1 MSDFNQMTEQNID
14 SSVASPM
21 EPHKLIKIFET
32 AEDLPTL
39 PEVALKLQEVVD
51 DPYSD
56 ARDVA
61 KIIEDDP
68 SISTKVLRM
77 VNSVFYRPAHGEEI
91 TQLSPAI
98 ARLGFITI
106 TNIALSTS
114 VFQAFSRSQL
124 PVFDRREFWKH
135 SITVGIITATLYD
148 YCANH
153 INQRVTRDIA
163 HLAGITHDMGKI
175 LFEKYA
181 NKQFHQAVKS
191 GKLLELPLEKEEA
204 RFVGMSHTDAG
215 AWLADKWRLGPD
227 LKAVIEFHHCPQS
240 CPDDKYLPLI
250 KLVHLA
256 DYICHNQK
264 IGDSGN
270 YCAIYDSSIREEFE
284 LTPEKIAEIMDIVE
298 IETSNSEILLSLS
311 E

>member
-1 MSDFNQMTEQNID
+1 MSDYDQLTEQNLD
-14 SSVASPM
+14 SSVATPM
-21 EPHKLIKIFET
+21 EPSKLIKIFES

-39 PEVALKLQEVVD
+39 PEVALKLQQVVD

-61 KIIEDDP
+61 QIIEDDP
-68 SISTKVLRM
+68 AISTKVLRM
-77 VNSVFYRPAHGEEI
+77 VNSVFYRPSHGEEI

-114 VFQAFSRSQL
+114 VFQAFSKSQL

-148 YCANH
+148 FCANH
-153 INQRVTRDIA
+153 INQRITRDKA
-163 HLAGITHDMGKI
+163 HLAGIVHDMGKI
-175 LFEKYA
+175 MFEKYA

-191 GKLLELPLEKEEA
+191 GRELELPLEKEEG
-204 RFVGMSHTDAG
+204 RFIGMNHNEAG
-215 AWLADKWRLGPD
+215 AWLADKWRLGD
-227 LKAVIEFHHCPQS
+227 ELKSVIEYHHNPLC
-240 CPDDKYLPLI
+240 CPDEKHLPLV

-256 DYICHNQK
+256 NYICHNQN

-270 YCAIYDSSIREEFE
+270 YAPIYESSVREEFD
-284 LTPEKIAEIMDIVE
+284 LTPDKIAEIMDIVE
-298 IETSNSEILLSLS
+298 IEASNSEILLSLA